1 MTGDK
6 MRSRRDEIIL
16 LIITYVLCIG
26 LFTNL
31 AVLKDPIDVTA
42 IKMCGILCFVVFISH
57 FVVRKF
63 YPQGDKFLLIFS
75 SILSIIGI
83 AIIYRLK
90 PDEGYKQIVWFILG
104 IIVYILVVVLFPQM
118 TKLAKFKNIFLI
130 AVIVLMPIAVIFG
143 RESWGATNWVYIGG
157 FGFQPSEFGKII
169 LVFYLAA
176 ELIDF
181 DSTKKGIDNLKTLI
195 KPAIVVMYSLGCLVL
210 QTDLGSALIFFGVTV
225 AMLYVGTS
233 KKKYVVACLG
243 LFSVGACVAY
253 QLFSHIRKRVQ
264 IWRDPWGDP
273 DNTGFQ
279 IVQGLYAIASGGML
293 GSGLGQGYTKD
304 FVPVC
309 TSDYVFA
316 AICEEFGMIFGIG
329 IMILFFLL
337 FYRGIR
343 SAFIS
348 REKFSQL
355 VAVGL
360 SSIIAFQTLVIIGG
374 IFAIIPL
381 TGITL
386 PFVSYGGSSMLT
398 TFFALGILQKVSE
411 EG

>member
-1 MTGDK
+1 
-6 MRSRRDEIIL
+6 MRTRRDEIIL

-42 IKMCGILCFVVFISH
+42 IKMCGVLCFVVFISH

-118 TKLAKFKNIFLI
+118 TKIAKFKNILLI

-143 RESWGATNWVYIGG
+143 KESWGATNWVYIGG

-195 KPAIVVMYSLGCLVL
+195 KPALVVMYSLGCLVL

>member
-1 MTGDK
+1 
-6 MRSRRDEIIL
+6 MRTRRDEIIL

-42 IKMCGILCFVVFISH
+42 IKMCGVLCFVVFISH

-118 TKLAKFKNIFLI
+118 TKIAKFKNILLI

-143 RESWGATNWVYIGG
+143 KESWGATNWVYIGG

-195 KPAIVVMYSLGCLVL
+195 KPALVVMYSLGCLVL

-264 IWRDPWGDP
+264 IWRNPWGDP

>member
-6 MRSRRDEIIL
+6 MRSRKDEIIL

-42 IKMCGILCFVVFISH
+42 IKMCGVLCFVVFISH

-118 TKLAKFKNIFLI
+118 TKIAKFKNILLI

-195 KPAIVVMYSLGCLVL
+195 KPALVVMYSLGCLVL